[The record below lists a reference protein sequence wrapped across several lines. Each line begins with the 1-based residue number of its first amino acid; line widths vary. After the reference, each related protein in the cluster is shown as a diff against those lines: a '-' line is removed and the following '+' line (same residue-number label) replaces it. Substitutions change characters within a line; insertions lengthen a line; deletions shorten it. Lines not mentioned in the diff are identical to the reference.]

1 MYELIP
7 GARDAFAKRLHSVR
21 ETALL
26 LYNRLKQNIEYER
39 EKLKEELKFIA
50 VRCSFP

>member
-7 GARDAFAKRLHSVR
+7 GARDAFAERLHSVR
-21 ETALL
+21 ETASL

-39 EKLKEELKFIA
+39 DKLKQELKFIA